1 MGEMRENIFGSEPFK
16 ALGSHSRVS
25 DMLHGMLE
33 LSARPPS
40 LYVLY
45 VRWWCCG
52 WYSVRVRT
60 VPVRRRVGQPHGLW
74 CVGIKN
80 ELNATKG
87 PALLQPRRRRVLR
100 AGDEGRG
107 VSGVN
112 PGWPWRAEGERK
124 RGVDMSAQRVHMQ
137 APNRGGYP
145 IWVR

>member
-1 MGEMRENIFGSEPFK
+1 MGEMRENILGSEPFK

-52 WYSVRVRT
+52 WYSLSAGPGT

-87 PALLQPRRRRVLR
+87 PALRTKLLR
-100 AGDEGRG
+100 
-107 VSGVN
+107 
-112 PGWPWRAEGERK
+112 
-124 RGVDMSAQRVHMQ
+124 
-137 APNRGGYP
+137 
-145 IWVR
+145 